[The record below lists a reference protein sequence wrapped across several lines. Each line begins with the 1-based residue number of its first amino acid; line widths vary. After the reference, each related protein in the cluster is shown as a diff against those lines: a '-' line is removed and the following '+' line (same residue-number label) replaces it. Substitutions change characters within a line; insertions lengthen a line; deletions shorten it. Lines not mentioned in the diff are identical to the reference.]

1 MVITID
7 HESYHSHSISH
18 NYPNKTLLP
27 LCAVLYCICMLCVM
41 PVATSQKTF
50 PVVPLA
56 LGLNKSRMELWLNIV
71 QPYHQMF
78 REKKII
84 HIYSIIYLYN

>member
-1 MVITID
+1 MLQHHDFKSFFSEEENYCANMVITID

-56 LGLNKSRMELWLNIV
+56 LGLSKSRMEL
-71 QPYHQMF
+71 
-78 REKKII
+78 
-84 HIYSIIYLYN
+84 